1 MKKKTNA
8 YKKKKKSQMLKSEF
22 GKKETIRGHF

>member
-8 YKKKKKSQMLKSEF
+8 YKKKSQMLKSEF